1 MKRLTSA
8 LKGLEAALLDR
19 TTRPGLLV
27 RQLAGRE
34 QPDDAKLAELLL
46 REREGTT
53 MMDGSIGESL
63 MDTAWAAW
71 EMMDVGADIVSAQL
85 TRLVGWVV
93 GALEGTVATGA
104 AVPLSLPNGAVLASF
119 EDAMFAARCLGLRTV
134 MRARADGRPMIAHQ
148 VAELAASDASP
159 SLTLA
164 VCAMGA
170 MALAPPPHHSQVDAW
185 VTRMG
190 EAQGTDG
197 TWTGADLFHALDG
210 LIITGTRAARELIVR
225 ASPALLRLPLPE
237 GDFLDA
243 SDEERALIAYRALRI
258 AAEG

>member
-19 TTRPGLLV
+19 ATRPGLLV
-27 RQLAGRE
+27 RRLAGRE
-34 QPDDAKLAELLL
+34 LPDDPKLAELI
-46 REREGTT
+46 RGEREATT
-53 MMDGSIGESL
+53 QMDGSIGESL

-93 GALEGTVATGA
+93 GALEGSVATGA
-104 AVPLSLPNGAVLASF
+104 AVPLSLPNGAVLANF
-119 EDAMFAARCLGLRTV
+119 EDALFAARCLGLRTV
-134 MRARADGRPMIAHQ
+134 MRARADGRPIIEHQ
-148 VAELAASDASP
+148 VAELAASDGAP
-159 SLTLA
+159 NLTLV
-164 VCAMGA
+164 VCTLGA
-170 MALAPPPHHSQVDAW
+170 MALAPPPHHTQVDAW

-190 EAQGTDG
+190 DAQGTDG

-210 LIITGTRAARELIVR
+210 LLLAGTRAARALVVR
-225 ASPALLRLPLPE
+225 ATPALLGLPLPE
-237 GDFLDA
+237 GDFLDS